1 MLGRHCIRSFS
12 TSRKINSSF
21 LSQLRQSRHG
31 PLRWYVHIDSDPPG
45 FFSSGEAN
53 ADYSTCTRR
62 LRISVLLCTSAA
74 VVNICAKK
82 FWDRRSLRNVI
93 AEKDLAETQVRNNAL
108 LDAYGDRSSLEEL
121 EKARQWYEK
130 RNS

>member
-1 MLGRHCIRSFS
+1 MLGRHCMRSFS
-12 TSRKINSSF
+12 TSRKINPSF

-31 PLRWYVHIDSDPPG
+31 PLRW
-45 FFSSGEAN
+45 
-53 ADYSTCTRR
+53 
-62 LRISVLLCTSAA
+62 LRVSVLLCTSAA

-82 FWDRRSLRNVI
+82 FWDRRSLKNVT
-93 AEKDLAETQVRNNAL
+93 AEKDLAETQLRNNAL

-130 RNS
+130 RNT